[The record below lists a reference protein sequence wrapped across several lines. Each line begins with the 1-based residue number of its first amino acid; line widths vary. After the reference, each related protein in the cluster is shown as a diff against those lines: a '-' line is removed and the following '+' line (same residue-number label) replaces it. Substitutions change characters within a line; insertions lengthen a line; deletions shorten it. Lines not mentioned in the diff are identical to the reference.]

1 MHKVSI
7 KNDVEGDMPFLD
19 LLKLS
24 FIILAGLETVVIHA
38 T

>member
-7 KNDVEGDMPFLD
+7 KNDVEEDMPFLD

-24 FIILAGLETVVIHA
+24 FIIFAGLQTVVIHA